1 MLMKNF
7 ISLSSVSLISCLL
20 MLSLE
25 TVRAGTPVEQELK
38 LLQQQREK
46 AVASVIDP
54 IERRYQESLEQ
65 MLRRALQAKDLE
77 GSVKIQEAIS
87 LLPKEAAK
95 QLAGTWTL
103 LASTGYTATLTFR
116 ADGTG
121 NHASGEK
128 FTWRISGAMVFIGI
142 DDSKADKFYLP
153 IRNGQ
158 MKGINVWGNEL
169 TITKK

>member
-1 MLMKNF
+1 MPMKRF
-7 ISLSSVSLISCLL
+7 MSLPHLCSIACLL
-20 MLSLE
+20 TFPVEVL
-25 TVRAGTPVEQELK
+25 RAGTPLEQELK
-38 LLQQQREK
+38 ALQQQREK
-46 AVASVIDP
+46 AEAAAIDP

-87 LLPKEAAK
+87 ILPKEAAK

-121 NHASGEK
+121 SHASGEK
-128 FTWRISGAMVFIGI
+128 FPWRISGAMVFIGL